1 MQLHEVKEVKSVAT
15 SKAANDC
22 LAEGWTLIAVV
33 SDEKGARY
41 VFGRGKAPNE
51 TGGVAMLMP
60 KRLRRPSEQAEGSDD

>member
-15 SKAANDC
+15 SKAANEC

-41 VFGRGKAPNE
+41 VFGKSAHEPNQ
-51 TGGVAMLMP
+51 GGFAVMQPA
-60 KRLRRPSEQAEGSDD
+60 RLRK